1 MALTNRDIK
10 RIFLYESAM
19 PERSQTCD
27 FLVIGSGLAGLA
39 YALKVADLGTVM
51 ILSKSEAPATNT
63 AMAQGGIAAVVGD
76 DDSFENHVRDTLVA
90 GAGLCREDIVRRVVE
105 EAPARVEE
113 LVRWGVPFDARTAE
127 GQPVSSATSL
137 KTADLTREG
146 GHSHRRILHVQ
157 DHTGQDIHERLMLAV
172 RQHPNIEIREQHFAV
187 DLILEDDSMMSSR
200 HPRAAGAF
208 RVEPSRV
215 IGAHVFDRGRMK
227 SFDVFARV
235 TLLAT
240 GGAGKVYL
248 YTSNWSGA
256 TGDGIAMAWRAG
268 ARVANLEFMQFHPT
282 CLYHP
287 QARNFLITEALRG
300 EGAELVNAQG
310 EAFAKRY
317 HPLGALAPRDIV
329 ARSIDAEM
337 KKTGAECMFL
347 DITHQ
352 RPEFLRE
359 RFPVIYKTCF
369 NFGIDMTRQPIP
381 IVPAAH
387 YLCGGVI
394 TDADA
399 RTDLPGLL
407 CAGESA
413 CTGLHGANR
422 LASNSLLEAVV
433 FADRAAQTA
442 RRWFS
447 ELGPA
452 LAFESDWTLSGSRH
466 EDDERIAIAH
476 MWDEIRRLMWN
487 YVGIVRS
494 NRRLAAAQARLNVIR
509 GEIERDHQLNRH
521 PDAIELRNIA
531 TVAELTVRC
540 AMRRRESRGI
550 HYNIDFPHADESR
563 PAMDTIL
570 TGGI

>member
-1 MALTNRDIK
+1 
-10 RIFLYESAM
+10 
-19 PERSQTCD
+19 
-27 FLVIGSGLAGLA
+27 
-39 YALKVADLGTVM
+39 
-51 ILSKSEAPATNT
+51 
-63 AMAQGGIAAVVGD
+63 
-76 DDSFENHVRDTLVA
+76 
-90 GAGLCREDIVRRVVE
+90 
-105 EAPARVEE
+105 
-113 LVRWGVPFDARTAE
+113 
-127 GQPVSSATSL
+127 
-137 KTADLTREG
+137 
-146 GHSHRRILHVQ
+146 
-157 DHTGQDIHERLMLAV
+157 
-172 RQHPNIEIREQHFAV
+172 V
-187 DLILEDDSMMSSR
+187 DLILEDDSMLSSR
-200 HPRAAGAF
+200 QPRSAGAF
-208 RVEPSRV
+208 RVEPQRV

-317 HPLGALAPRDIV
+317 HTLGALAPRDIV

-359 RFPVIYKTCF
+359 RFPVIYKTCLS
-369 NFGIDMTRQPIP
+369 FGIDMTRQPIP

-452 LAFESDWTLSGSRH
+452 LEFESDWSLSGSRH

-563 PAMDTIL
+563 PVLDTIL
-570 TGGI
+570 SGGI